1 MSRTKLT
8 LTMAGAAVAAAVGGW
23 ALGVLFP
30 PVSEGEFRRRVAWR
44 TDRQWR
50 SAARASSRLLKRAVA
65 GAGRELENRRK
76 RVMGAV

>member
-8 LTMAGAAVAAAVGGW
+8 LTMAGAAVAAVVGGW

-30 PVSEGEFRRRVAWR
+30 PVSGKELRRRMAWR

-50 SAARASSRLLKRAVA
+50 SAARASRRLLKRAAA
-65 GAGRELENRRK
+65 GARRELEHQRK

>member
-8 LTMAGAAVAAAVGGW
+8 LTMVGAAVAAAMAGW

-30 PVSEGEFRRRVAWR
+30 PASGREFRRRAAWR

-50 SAARASSRLLKRAVA
+50 SAARASTRLLMRTAARAREELDKRKEQV
-65 GAGRELENRRK
+65 R
-76 RVMGAV
+76 GAV

>member
-1 MSRTKLT
+1 MARTKLA
-8 LTMAGAAVAAAVGGW
+8 LTVAGAAVAAAVAGW

-30 PVSEGEFRRRVAWR
+30 PASGREFRRRGAWR

-50 SAARASSRLLKRAVA
+50 SAARASTRLLKRAA
-65 GAGRELENRRK
+65 ARAREELENRTK